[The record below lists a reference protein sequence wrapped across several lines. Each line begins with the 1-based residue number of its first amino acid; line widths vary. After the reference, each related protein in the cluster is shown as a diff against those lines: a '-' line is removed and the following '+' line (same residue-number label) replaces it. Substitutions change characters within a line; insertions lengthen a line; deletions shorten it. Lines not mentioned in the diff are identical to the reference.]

1 MRCKKIFSLLTVLCI
16 SGSMILNVAACKK
29 NNNKDDKGAI
39 PSPVSTVETESA
51 HHVTNSLHN
60 VNVDYDKP
68 IGSYIK
74 NGSTEY
80 DGENTKV
87 SCDKIALENELISA
101 QWTSFVTAFEN
112 ATEEKIKGKINGYV
126 LFGESKTD
134 GSQTITFIKT
144 ANPITNL
151 TNKKS
156 VVFTT
161 TANDELEMFSDT
173 VCRLF
178 LNTDIVVIGQ
188 TMYTFNHNFEAL
200 FDLEKTMAK
209 AKVAAIEKM
218 VDTNSIAAP
227 ETFKEYA
234 SQYTSTRTFI
244 TLKQER
250 IDRVTDKRKRK
261 AVASML
267 KIDLDESGDFII
279 DSKEKASYLIKY
291 LCYKIFK
298 DGETKDILEAS
309 TISTLSIS

>member
-1 MRCKKIFSLLTVLCI
+1 MSKEILTTTCNSDNADNFVWSMYFYKIDRRTKGQPYKFYKIRFKNDEYLLTYARSLMGCVNTYQI
-16 SGSMILNVAACKK
+16 S
-29 NNNKDDKGAI
+29 
-39 PSPVSTVETESA
+39 
-51 HHVTNSLHN
+51 
-60 VNVDYDKP
+60 P
-68 IGSYIK
+68 IDVIQ
-74 NGSTEY
+74 EY

-87 SCDKIALENELISA
+87 SCDKISLDNELIST
-101 QWTSFVTAFEN
+101 QWTSFVTSFGK
-112 ATEEKIKGKINGYV
+112 ATEEKFTGKINGYT
-126 LFGESKTD
+126 LFGESKSD
-134 GSQTITFIKT
+134 EGHTITFIKT

-188 TMYTFNHNFEAL
+188 TMYTYNHNFETL

-209 AKVAAIEKM
+209 VKVAAIDQMIATKAISDPKM
-218 VDTNSIAAP
+218 
-227 ETFKEYA
+227 FKIYA
-234 SQYTSTRTFI
+234 DQYPSNRTFI

-250 IDRVTDKRKRK
+250 IDRVTDKRTRK

-267 KIDLDESGDFII
+267 KIDLDESGEFVI
-279 DSKEKASYLIKY
+279 DSKEKAAYLIKY

-298 DGETKDILEAS
+298 DGETNDILEAS
-309 TISTLSIS
+309 TISTLTIS

>member
-1 MRCKKIFSLLTVLCI
+1 MRTRLI
-16 SGSMILNVAACKK
+16 
-29 NNNKDDKGAI
+29 
-39 PSPVSTVETESA
+39 
-51 HHVTNSLHN
+51 
-60 VNVDYDKP
+60 
-68 IGSYIK
+68 
-74 NGSTEY
+74 
-80 DGENTKV
+80 

-101 QWTSFVTAFEN
+101 QWTSFVTDFEN
-112 ATEEKIKGKINGYV
+112 STEEKIKGKINGYV
-126 LFGESKTD
+126 LFGESKID
-134 GSQTITFIKT
+134 EDQTITFIKT

-209 AKVAAIEKM
+209 VKVAAIEKM

-250 IDRVTDKRKRK
+250 IDRVTDKRMRK

-267 KIDLDESGDFII
+267 KIELDLSGDFII

-298 DGETKDILEAS
+298 DGETNDILEAS
-309 TISTLSIS
+309 TISTLSI

>member
-1 MRCKKIFSLLTVLCI
+1 MSKEILT
-16 SGSMILNVAACKK
+16 AACNADNADTYVWSMCFYKIDRRAKGQPYKFYKVRFK
-29 NNNKDDKGAI
+29 NDQYLLAYAKSLMKC
-39 PSPVSTVETESA
+39 VSNYQISHLETVQ
-51 HHVTNSLHN
+51 
-60 VNVDYDKP
+60 
-68 IGSYIK
+68 
-74 NGSTEY
+74 EY

-87 SCDKIALENELISA
+87 SCDKIALDSELIST
-101 QWTSFVTAFEN
+101 QWTSFVTGFGN
-112 ATEEKIKGKINGYV
+112 ASEEKVSGKINGYV
-126 LFGESKTD
+126 LFGTSKTEENK
-134 GSQTITFIKT
+134 TITFIKT

-161 TANDELEMFSDT
+161 TTNDELEMFSDT

-188 TMYTFNHNFEAL
+188 TMYTYNHNFEAL

-209 AKVAAIEKM
+209 VKLVAIDQM
-218 VDTNSIAAP
+218 VATNSIADA
-227 ETFKEYA
+227 ETFKTYA

-267 KIDLDESGDFII
+267 KIDLDKSGDFII
-279 DSKEKASYLIKY
+279 DSKEKAAYLIKY

-298 DGETKDILEAS
+298 DAETNDVLEAS
-309 TISTLSIS
+309 TISTLAI

>member
-1 MRCKKIFSLLTVLCI
+1 MSKEILATACSSDNADNFVWSMYFYKIDRRAKGHPYKFYKI
-16 SGSMILNVAACKK
+16 RFKNVAYLLSYAKSLMESVS
-29 NNNKDDKGAI
+29 NYQI
-39 PSPVSTVETESA
+39 SPIEVVQ
-51 HHVTNSLHN
+51 
-60 VNVDYDKP
+60 
-68 IGSYIK
+68 
-74 NGSTEY
+74 EY

-267 KIDLDESGDFII
+267 KIDFDESGDFII

>member
-1 MRCKKIFSLLTVLCI
+1 MSKEILTAACNADNADNYVWSMCFYKIDRRAKGQPYKFYKVRFKNDQYLLTYAKSLMTCVSNYQI
-16 SGSMILNVAACKK
+16 SPLE
-29 NNNKDDKGAI
+29 
-39 PSPVSTVETESA
+39 TVQ
-51 HHVTNSLHN
+51 
-60 VNVDYDKP
+60 
-68 IGSYIK
+68 
-74 NGSTEY
+74 EY

-87 SCDKIALENELISA
+87 SCDKIALDNELISS
-101 QWTSFVTAFEN
+101 QWTSFVTGFGKA
-112 ATEEKIKGKINGYV
+112 AEEKVSGRINGYV
-126 LFGESKTD
+126 LFGTSKTEENK
-134 GSQTITFIKT
+134 TITFIKT

-161 TANDELEMFSDT
+161 TTNDELEMFSDT

-188 TMYTFNHNFEAL
+188 TMYTYNHNFEAL

-209 AKVAAIEKM
+209 VKVVAIDQM
-218 VDTNSIAAP
+218 VATDAIADP
-227 ETFKEYA
+227 EAFKTYA
-234 SQYTSTRTFI
+234 SQYTSNRTFI

-279 DSKEKASYLIKY
+279 DSKEKAAYLIKY

-298 DGETKDILEAS
+298 DAETNDILEAS
-309 TISTLSIS
+309 TISTVTI

>member
-1 MRCKKIFSLLTVLCI
+1 MLFLL
-16 SGSMILNVAACKK
+16 
-29 NNNKDDKGAI
+29 
-39 PSPVSTVETESA
+39 
-51 HHVTNSLHN
+51 
-60 VNVDYDKP
+60 
-68 IGSYIK
+68 IGIQ
-74 NGSTEY
+74 
-80 DGENTKV
+80 
-87 SCDKIALENELISA
+87 I
-101 QWTSFVTAFEN
+101 N
-112 ATEEKIKGKINGYV
+112 ARGKIKWLKEKQV
-126 LFGESKTD
+126 LYYLSY
-134 GSQTITFIKT
+134 S
-144 ANPITNL
+144 L
-151 TNKKS
+151 
-156 VVFTT
+156 
-161 TANDELEMFSDT
+161 
-173 VCRLF
+173 
-178 LNTDIVVIGQ
+178 VVIGQ

>member
-1 MRCKKIFSLLTVLCI
+1 MSKEILTTACSSDNADNFVWSMCFYKIDRRAKGQPYKFYKIRFKNDAYLLTYAKSLMGCVNTYQI
-16 SGSMILNVAACKK
+16 S
-29 NNNKDDKGAI
+29 
-39 PSPVSTVETESA
+39 
-51 HHVTNSLHN
+51 
-60 VNVDYDKP
+60 P
-68 IGSYIK
+68 IEVVQ
-74 NGSTEY
+74 EY

-87 SCDKIALENELISA
+87 SCDKIALDNELISM
-101 QWTSFVTAFEN
+101 QWKSFVDAFEK
-112 ATEEKIKGKINGYV
+112 ATEEKIKGKVNGYA

-134 GSQTITFIKT
+134 EGQTITFIKT

-151 TNKKS
+151 TNKKT

-188 TMYTFNHNFEAL
+188 TMYTYNHNFEAL

-209 AKVAAIEKM
+209 VKVAAIDQM
-218 VDTNSIAAP
+218 LGTNSIADP
-227 ETFKEYA
+227 ETFKTYA
-234 SQYTSTRTFI
+234 SQYTSNRTFI

-250 IDRVTDKRKRK
+250 IDRITDKRKRK

-298 DGETKDILEAS
+298 DGETNDILEAS
-309 TISTLSIS
+309 TISTLSIL

>member
-1 MRCKKIFSLLTVLCI
+1 MGCVNSYQI
-16 SGSMILNVAACKK
+16 SPI
-29 NNNKDDKGAI
+29 
-39 PSPVSTVETESA
+39 ES
-51 HHVTNSLHN
+51 VQ
-60 VNVDYDKP
+60 
-68 IGSYIK
+68 
-74 NGSTEY
+74 EY

-87 SCDKIALENELISA
+87 SCDKIALTNELISA
-101 QWTSFVTAFEN
+101 QWTSFVSAFGK
-112 ATEEKIKGKINGYV
+112 ATGEKITGKVNGYV
-126 LFGESKTD
+126 LFGAPKEEE
-134 GSQTITFIKT
+134 GQTITFIKT

-156 VVFTT
+156 VVFTS
-161 TANDELEMFSDT
+161 TADNELEMFSDT

-188 TMYTFNHNFEAL
+188 TMYTYNHNFESL

-209 AKVAAIEKM
+209 VKVAAIDQM
-218 VDTNSIAAP
+218 VATKSISDP
-227 ETFKEYA
+227 EAFKTYA
-234 SQYTSTRTFI
+234 SQYTSNRTFI

-261 AVASML
+261 SVASML

-298 DGETKDILEAS
+298 DGETNDILEAS
-309 TISTLSIS
+309 TISTLAI

>member
-1 MRCKKIFSLLTVLCI
+1 MSKEFLIAGCNADNADNYVWSMCFYKIDRRAKGQPYKFYRVRFKNDQYLLTYAKSLMTCVSNYQI
-16 SGSMILNVAACKK
+16 SPIE
-29 NNNKDDKGAI
+29 
-39 PSPVSTVETESA
+39 TVQ
-51 HHVTNSLHN
+51 
-60 VNVDYDKP
+60 
-68 IGSYIK
+68 
-74 NGSTEY
+74 EY

-87 SCDKIALENELISA
+87 SCDKIALDNELIST
-101 QWTSFVTAFEN
+101 QWTSFVTGFRN
-112 ATEEKIKGKINGYV
+112 ATEEKVSGKINGYV
-126 LFGESKTD
+126 LFGTSKTEENK
-134 GSQTITFIKT
+134 TITFIKT

-161 TANDELEMFSDT
+161 DANEELEMFSDT

-178 LNTDIVVIGQ
+178 LNTDIVVMGQ
-188 TMYTFNHNFEAL
+188 TMYTYNHNFEAL

-209 AKVAAIEKM
+209 VKLVAIDQM
-218 VDTNSIAAP
+218 VATNSIADA
-227 ETFKEYA
+227 EAFKTYA

-279 DSKEKASYLIKY
+279 DSKEKAAYLIKY

-298 DGETKDILEAS
+298 DAETNDVLEAS
-309 TISTLSIS
+309 TISTLAI